1 MRSKF
6 QLTAAG
12 AFLVCVAAFVLY
24 LSMAPDYV
32 PPPEPADAP
41 ATPAHE
47 PAPVSPTPAPVHVK
61 SPPEPAPVPPP
72 PPEPALEPGPGPQPE
87 PAPPEPQQKSMGDYG
102 SIEGAVT
109 RVTVPVPRVKI
120 TAAPDAASGDV
131 TGLTT
136 VTDSRGKFKLPR
148 VPVGRVMLHI
158 TDMGLPGELLQEV
171 LIAKGETAAVEI
183 RLPGETATIEGVIHA
198 GGVALPATIE
208 ITMHGEGMEQSKVIN
223 APDGH
228 YIADNLL
235 PGVIDLIATAE
246 NPPGERKVKTDSF
259 ALQPGEFLQK
269 DYSFSAPALVSGRIA
284 GIEQDQKT
292 YVIALYGAV
301 EAGETFGTPEEVADR
316 LARMTGPD
324 KSGNYRLEG
333 LDPGVYTVVVFSM
346 RIQDETAGPVYQ
358 SVYQVVDVA
367 DEANLNLDF
376 TIKW

>member
-6 QLTAAG
+6 QLAAAG

-32 PPPEPADAP
+32 PPPEPTDAP
-41 ATPAHE
+41 E
-47 PAPVSPTPAPVHVK
+47 SAPVSPTPAPIQVK
-61 SPPEPAPVPPP
+61 SPPEPVSVPAP
-72 PPEPALEPGPGPQPE
+72 PQPE
-87 PAPPEPQQKSMGDYG
+87 PEPQPTPRIEPAPPQPEPESIGDYG
-102 SIEGAVT
+102 SIEGVVT

-120 TAAPDAASGDV
+120 TAGPDAASGDI

-148 VPVGRVMLHI
+148 VPAGRVRLHI
-158 TDMGLPGELLQEV
+158 TDMGLPGELVQEV
-171 LIAKGETAAVEI
+171 LVAKDEVAPVEI
-183 RLPGETATIEGVIHA
+183 RLPGETATIEGLIHA
-198 GGVALPATIE
+198 GGVGLPATIE
-208 ITMHGEGMEQSKVIN
+208 ITMHGEDMEQSKVIN

-235 PGVIDLIATAE
+235 PGVIDFIATAE

-292 YVIALYGAV
+292 YVVALYGAI
-301 EAGETFGTPEEVADR
+301 EPGETFGTPEEVADR

-333 LDPGVYTVVVFSM
+333 LDPGAYTVVVFSM
-346 RIQDETAGPVYQ
+346 RIQEEGAGPVYQ
-358 SVYQVVDVA
+358 SAYQVIEVA

-376 TIKW
+376 IIKW

>member
-12 AFLVCVAAFVLY
+12 AFLVCVGAFVLY
-24 LSMAPDYV
+24 LSMAPGYV
-32 PPPEPADAP
+32 PPPEPAAV
-41 ATPAHE
+41 A
-47 PAPVSPTPAPVHVK
+47 PTPA
-61 SPPEPAPVPPP
+61 PEPAPVPPTP
-72 PPEPALEPGPGPQPE
+72 EPVQVEAPPEPAPAPMPPPAPAPEPEPAPQPE
-87 PAPPEPQQKSMGDYG
+87 PAPPEPKSIGDYG
-102 SIEGAVT
+102 SIEGVVT
-109 RVTVPVPRVKI
+109 RVTVPVPRVRI

-148 VPVGRVMLHI
+148 VPVGRVWLNI
-158 TDMGLPGELLQEV
+158 TDMGFPGELLQEV
-171 LIAKGETAAVEI
+171 LVAKDEKAAVEI
-183 RLPGETATIEGVIHA
+183 RLPGETATVEGLIHA
-198 GGVALPATIE
+198 GGIGLPATIE
-208 ITMHGEGMEQSKVIN
+208 ITMHGDGMEQLKVIN

-228 YIADNLL
+228 YVADGLL
-235 PGVIDLIATAE
+235 PGVIDFVATAE

-259 ALQPGEFLQK
+259 SLQPGEFLQK

-292 YVIALYGAV
+292 YVIAMYGAV
-301 EAGETFGTPEEVADR
+301 EAGETFGSPEEVADR

-333 LDPGVYTVVVFSM
+333 LDPGAYTVVVFSM
-346 RIQDETAGPVYQ
+346 RIQEEGAGPVYQ
-358 SVYQVVDVA
+358 SAYQVIEVA